1 MTAYYSIQILILNN
15 IEEKL
20 SEQLSTCVDWMTD
33 NKLSLHLGKTESI
46 LFCSKSSS
54 KKSFEFKVTHNNQA
68 IKRKESVKYLGIELA
83 SAISFSSLVES
94 VVKKANSRLKFLYR
108 YQSCMDLKAR
118 RTLCFA
124 LIQCYL
130 TMLTLHGIVNIN
142 KSDQKKLKIIQ
153 NKMVRFINCSGPR
166 THAGYSELSKAG
178 FLEVDQRSKQLVL
191 HHVHKIYHTRPNHLY
206 SIQLRSC
213 Y

>member
-1 MTAYYSIQILILNN
+1 
-15 IEEKL
+15 
-20 SEQLSTCVDWMTD
+20 MTD

-94 VVKKANSRLKFLYR
+94 VVKKRANYRLKFVYR

-118 RTLCFA
+118 HILCFA
-124 LIQCYL
+124 LIS
-130 TMLTLHGIVNIN
+130 M
-142 KSDQKKLKIIQ
+142 
-153 NKMVRFINCSGPR
+153 FI
-166 THAGYSELSKAG
+166 
-178 FLEVDQRSKQLVL
+178 
-191 HHVHKIYHTRPNHLY
+191 
-206 SIQLRSC
+206 
-213 Y
+213 